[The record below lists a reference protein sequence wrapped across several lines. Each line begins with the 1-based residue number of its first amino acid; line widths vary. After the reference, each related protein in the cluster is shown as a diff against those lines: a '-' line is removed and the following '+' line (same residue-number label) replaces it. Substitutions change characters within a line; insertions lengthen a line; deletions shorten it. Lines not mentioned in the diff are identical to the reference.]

1 MASQGNEA
9 DLPVGILGCP
19 EEAWSAMACCRKK
32 GTGDSSPGR
41 GMLAYILLEVAFSPT
56 IKPVDFMSGLP
67 QAKQLI
73 ERVHSSTCQQ
83 TIGLKIY

>member
-1 MASQGNEA
+1 
-9 DLPVGILGCP
+9 
-19 EEAWSAMACCRKK
+19 MACCRKK

>member
-56 IKPVDFMSGLP
+56 IKPVDFNAGLP
-67 QAKQLI
+67 QAKKLTG
-73 ERVHSSTCQQ
+73 RKYSPTH
-83 TIGLKIY
+83 